1 MWRPR
6 VEDMGYRGLSCL
18 SSSERSTRN
27 ILLTQGIKPH
37 SNPTS
42 WLWTLQQH
50 RQKGMCCLGE
60 TSMRGLAA
68 WKVWLVHCSGNKQTP
83 HAINMAGFYS
93 AFVTQHPPCFAQAGL
108 QVMKLLPSLFPCMVG
123 VVALALIMSWFRP
136 QSWAMF
142 KVAL

>member
-1 MWRPR
+1 MFH
-6 VEDMGYRGLSCL
+6 
-18 SSSERSTRN
+18 
-27 ILLTQGIKPH
+27 LLDPEAYKRMTLIADSQ
-37 SNPTS
+37 S
-42 WLWTLQQH
+42 WLCTLQQH

-108 QVMKLLPSLFPCMVG
+108 QVMKLLPSLFYHAWWG
-123 VVALALIMSWFRP
+123 WWLSH
-136 QSWAMF
+136 
-142 KVAL
+142 